1 MLGLLCGE
9 EALGHQVLALR
20 LHELKQV
27 HGEPLGV
34 LQYEGG
40 VVVVDPQVHISHW
53 RESAGHQTRAGSKR
67 YYIID

>member
-9 EALGHQVLALR
+9 EALGHQVLPLR

-40 VVVVDPQVHISHW
+40 VVVVDPQVHISH
-53 RESAGHQTRAGSKR
+53 
-67 YYIID
+67 